1 MKYKTNKKYKK
12 KYHMSLNMNT
22 EDAYQQ
28 ERVYAH

>member
-12 KYHMSLNMNT
+12 NHMSLNMNT